1 MAATVIGLDV
11 GTNAVRAV
19 ELELGDVPE
28 IRRMGQVGLPVGAVV
43 DGEVADVAAVSLAL
57 RRLWDSVGF
66 KGKKVRVGM
75 SSARVIVRTIEM
87 PHLSH
92 DELMS
97 TIRLQL
103 DDFVPLPPDET
114 IFDIRS
120 IDGAETTG
128 KTQQLLLAAT
138 HHDAVEP
145 LVMALNGADLKVEA
159 VDVIPAALAAA
170 FTRPEPDQ
178 DDRVDVLL
186 SVGAGTVVVVAA
198 RGGEALYSRTVTHVG
213 GLQITE
219 NIASRLAIGAGEAE
233 RDKRLGA
240 TINPTSAAT
249 MLAAAPSIEELITE
263 VRASL
268 SFYAEQTPTRA
279 VRRVL
284 ITGGGSLL
292 VGLISALSN
301 DLGLE
306 VIPADPFANV
316 RLGPH
321 TGFDESDLPYIAPY
335 MAAALGV
342 AVRAGRP
349 KDRRIDLSPTNLRS
363 SGPQVSRKLLIR
375 VGAVVLVGA
384 GGAFYMHGRSAIA
397 DEQAKLATAQVQ
409 LTDVQARAAAQAPV
423 VAGPAAAPTGGA
435 SPDVVATSVAS
446 SNIDW
451 LAVEAAVN
459 EGTAPLGVIVS
470 SFQGAFVAPPT
481 PAAVAVDP
489 AAAPVATP
497 ETVPITSSVGTLTLS
512 ATAPGLLAV
521 ADWLDSIAADPRFA
535 EPWASGLTVVTQPDG
550 SSVVQFTMAMTVT
563 DTNLVN
569 RTATAGAAG

>member
-1 MAATVIGLDV
+1 MATTVVGLDV

-19 ELELGDVPE
+19 ELELGDVPQ
-28 IRRMGQVGLPVGAVV
+28 ILRMGQVGLPVGAVV

-57 RRLWDSVGF
+57 RRLWAGVGF

-170 FTRPEPDQ
+170 FTRPDPDQ
-178 DDRVDVLL
+178 DDGVDMLL

-213 GLQITE
+213 GQRITE
-219 NIASRLAIGAGEAE
+219 NIAAQLAIGEGEAE
-233 RDKRLGA
+233 RDKRLVA
-240 TINPTSAAT
+240 NVDPTSSTT
-249 MLAAAPSIEELITE
+249 MFAAAASIEELITE

-268 SFYAEQTPTRA
+268 SFYAEQTPTRV

-292 VGLISALSN
+292 VGLISALSS

-306 VIPADPFANV
+306 VLPADPFAHV
-316 RLGPH
+316 RLGTH

-342 AVRAGRP
+342 ALRAGRP
-349 KDRRIDLSPTNLRS
+349 KDRRIDLSPTTLRS
-363 SGPQVSRKLLIR
+363 SRTQVSRKLLIG

-384 GGAFYMHGRSAIA
+384 GGAFFMHGRSAIA
-397 DEQAKLATAQVQ
+397 DEQTKLATAQAQ
-409 LTDVQARAAAQAPV
+409 LADVQARTAARTPV
-423 VAGPAAAPTGGA
+423 VSGPAAAPTGAA
-435 SPDVVATSVAS
+435 SPDLVAASVAS

-459 EGTAPLGVIVS
+459 EGTTPLGVIVS
-470 SFQGAFVAPPT
+470 SFQGAFVAPPD
-481 PAAVAVDP
+481 PVAVDP
-489 AAAPVATP
+489 AAAPAVSVPTTP
-497 ETVPITSSVGTLTLS
+497 VSSSLGTLTLT

-535 EPWASGLTVVTQPDG
+535 DPWASGLTVVTQLDG
-550 SSVVQFTMAMTVT
+550 SSVVQFTMAMAIT
-563 DTNLVN
+563 DSDLVGHV
-569 RTATAGAAG
+569 ATAGATG

>member
-1 MAATVIGLDV
+1 VATTAIGLDV

-19 ELELGDVPE
+19 EVELGDTPE

-57 RRLWDSVGF
+57 RRLWAEVGF
-66 KGKKVRVGM
+66 SSKKVTVGM

-87 PHLSH
+87 PQLPH

-120 IDGAETTG
+120 IDGAEAKG

-145 LVMALNGADLKVEA
+145 LVMAVHGADLKVVG

-178 DDRVDVLL
+178 DEGVDVVL

-198 RGGEALYSRTVTHVG
+198 RGGEALYSRTVTNVG
-213 GLQITE
+213 GRRITE
-219 NIASRLAIGAGEAE
+219 NIAAQLAIGEADAE
-233 RDKRLGA
+233 RDKRLAINVDSGA
-240 TINPTSAAT
+240 DATMFAAAT
-249 MLAAAPSIEELITE
+249 SIEELITE

-284 ITGGGSLL
+284 VTGGGSLL
-292 VGLISALSN
+292 MGFTSALSD
-301 DLGLE
+301 DLGLA
-306 VIPADPFANV
+306 VVPGDPFVDV
-316 RLGPH
+316 RLGAH
-321 TGFDESDLPYIAPY
+321 TGFDPCDLPYIAPY

-342 AVRAGRP
+342 ALRTGRP
-349 KDRRIDLSPTNLRS
+349 KDRRIDLSPKSLGTSHPVVAR
-363 SGPQVSRKLLIR
+363 RLLIG
-375 VGAVVLVGA
+375 VGAVLLVGA
-384 GGAFYMHGRSAIA
+384 GGAYFMHGRSAIA
-397 DEQAKLATAQVQ
+397 GEQAKLATAQTQ
-409 LTDVQARAAAQAPV
+409 LADVQAQIAALPTAGNPSAV
-423 VAGPAAAPTGGA
+423 VGGPSPADVAA
-435 SPDVVATSVAS
+435 SVAA

-451 LAVEAAVN
+451 LAVEQAVN
-459 EGTAPLGVIVS
+459 DGTVPLGVTIS
-470 SFQGAFVAPPT
+470 SFQGTFVPT
-481 PAAVAVDP
+481 PFATPVAVDP
-489 AAAPVATP
+489 AAEPAASL
-497 ETVPITSSVGTLTLS
+497 PITTASSPLGTLTLTAS
-512 ATAPGLLAV
+512 APGLLAV
-521 ADWLDSIAADPRFA
+521 ADWLDAIAADPRFA
-535 EPWASGLTVVTQPDG
+535 EPWASGLSVVTELDG
-550 SSVVQFTMAMTVT
+550 SSAVQFTMEMVIT
-563 DTNLVN
+563 DRNLVD
-569 RTATAGAAG
+569 RVAIAGATG